1 MQKAIKFLTIG
12 ITLILAKS
20 LVFAS
25 GEPTSLIDKHTAGS
39 LQKGS
44 YSVNARLFGNGG
56 LQNEIKVGI
65 SDRLMIGIGYG
76 ASGIIGRENIDWFNL
91 PGAFI
96 SYRLFE
102 ENKAF
107 PALSLGFDSQGYG
120 AYDDKLERFEVKS
133 MGFYAVASK
142 NYIFL
147 GNLGLHGGTNLS
159 LENDDGD
166 KEINFFGGIDK
177 SLNNELTLLAEY
189 DFGLNDN
196 KTNDGNYLNAGLRWD
211 LGNSFQ
217 IEFFLKD
224 ILKNGGELNKDKMV
238 REIRLTFYNSY
249 N

>member
-1 MQKAIKFLTIG
+1 MQKIIKALSTGIFLTL
-12 ITLILAKS
+12 TTS

-25 GEPTSLIDKHTAGS
+25 DEPTSMIDKQTAGS
-39 LQKGS
+39 LPKGT

-65 SDRLMIGIGYG
+65 TNRLMIGIGYG
-76 ASGIIGRENIDWFNL
+76 ASGIIGRENIDWFAL

-107 PALSLGFDSQGYG
+107 PALSLGFNSQGYG
-120 AYDDKLERFEVKS
+120 AYNDDLERFEVKS
-133 MGFYAVASK
+133 MGFYASASK
-142 NYIFL
+142 NYFFL
-147 GNLGLHGGTNLS
+147 GNLGLHGGANLS
-159 LENDDGD
+159 LENKDED
-166 KEINFFGGIDK
+166 KEINFFGGFDK
-177 SLNNELTLLAEY
+177 SLNDELTIVGEY

-196 KTNDGNYLNAGLRWD
+196 KRPKDGNYLNAGLRWN

-224 ILKNGGELNKDKMV
+224 ILKNGGINEDEMV

>member
-1 MQKAIKFLTIG
+1 MQKTIKALTLG
-12 ITLILAKS
+12 ITLSLGVS

-25 GEPTSLIDKHTAGS
+25 DEPTSIIDKQTAGS
-39 LQKGS
+39 LPKGT

-65 SDRLMIGIGYG
+65 TNRLMIGIGYG

-107 PALSLGFDSQGYG
+107 PAFSLGFNSQGYG
-120 AYDDKLERFEVKS
+120 AYNDDLERFEVKS
-133 MGFYAVASK
+133 MGFYAAASK
-142 NYIFL
+142 NYFFL
-147 GNLGLHGGTNLS
+147 GNLGLHAGANLS
-159 LENDDGD
+159 LENKDED
-166 KEINFFGGIDK
+166 KGINFFGGFDK
-177 SLNNELTLLAEY
+177 SLNNELTILAEY

-196 KTNDGNYLNAGLRWD
+196 KTKDGNYLNAGLKWD

-224 ILKNGGELNKDKMV
+224 ILKNGGELNKDEMV